1 MIPDID
7 RLTIWKQMDSTEG
20 YQYPEIFLMVPIISE
35 LDDASEAA
43 EVPAGQ
49 DHLHHD
55 RPDRVLGERRGD
67 FGSGIT

>member
-20 YQYPEIFLMVPIISE
+20 YQYPEILLMVPVISE
-35 LDDASEAA
+35 LDDAPQAA
-43 EVPAGQ
+43 EVSAGQ
-49 DHLHHD
+49 DNLHHD
-55 RPDRVLGERRGD
+55 RPDRVLRERRGD